1 MPRTIHDA
9 TISVRVNKV
18 LWYQAMHIVL
28 VLFVHV
34 VDNIKHFIVVIREK
48 TALWL
53 LNSSKIDSEFNL
65 ILSSLIGCFLL
76 QCSLGVVVDFSSLS
90 FYRHSLVPFW
100 TENSTSRISWSP
112 QTLKVLQLPVTYHY
126 LCKKMQQKHCLP
138 KIPPQTLLLFA
149 FQASCKMQG
158 IVGVE
163 VLWGL
168 LSNYTQHPQNLQSE
182 ICMQIKQDPKWLIEC
197 QVDLFSCNRG
207 NSIKDMFLNTF

>member
-1 MPRTIHDA
+1 MQNTILPENTNKNQNNAISEKNYEINLIGFCPKRHINEVQSNQIKWMPRTIHDA

-90 FYRHSLVPFW
+90 FYRHSLVPF
-100 TENSTSRISWSP
+100 
-112 QTLKVLQLPVTYHY
+112 
-126 LCKKMQQKHCLP
+126 
-138 KIPPQTLLLFA
+138 
-149 FQASCKMQG
+149 
-158 IVGVE
+158 
-163 VLWGL
+163 
-168 LSNYTQHPQNLQSE
+168 
-182 ICMQIKQDPKWLIEC
+182 
-197 QVDLFSCNRG
+197 
-207 NSIKDMFLNTF
+207 

>member
-9 TISVRVNKV
+9 TISVRVNK
-18 LWYQAMHIVL
+18 LSWYQAMHIVL

-126 LCKKMQQKHCLP
+126 LCKKMQQNTACPKYLLKLCYSLP
-138 KIPPQTLLLFA
+138 FKLPVK
-149 FQASCKMQG
+149 CR
-158 IVGVE
+158 
-163 VLWGL
+163 GL
-168 LSNYTQHPQNLQSE
+168 
-182 ICMQIKQDPKWLIEC
+182 
-197 QVDLFSCNRG
+197 
-207 NSIKDMFLNTF
+207 